1 MGAHIQEILA
11 AIKSLEPLPQVATRV
26 VEIASHDDVIPRDLV
41 NVIETDAAVTAKILK
56 LCNSAYYGFKRQ
68 IGSLPEAANLL
79 GVSTLVNLVLTS
91 CSGRYF
97 RDHGQVDTA
106 TATRLWEES
115 VVDAIASS
123 LIARLEGHVDKNRAY
138 TAGLLQNVGHLV
150 MARHARSTA
159 LLVQNEV
166 ARGSGLL
173 DAESAIL
180 GLNHAEIGARLA
192 EKWNFP
198 EELIDT
204 IRHHHTPESAQVDRR
219 MAAVTHLGEIVTHA
233 FLVGDG
239 LEKNPYG
246 LSKQAFSLAGIERDA
261 FEEMGEVLAA
271 ELDKAREFLQA
282 A

>member
-1 MGAHIQEILA
+1 MGAHIQDILA

-26 VEIASHDDVIPRDLV
+26 VEIASHEDVVPRDLV
-41 NVIETDAAVTAKILK
+41 CVIETDAAVTAKVLK
-56 LCNSAYYGFKRQ
+56 LCNSAYYGFRRE

-97 RDHGQVDTA
+97 RDYGQVDQA
-106 TATRLWEES
+106 TALRLWEES

-123 LIARLEGHVDKNRAY
+123 LIARLKGKVDKNRAY

-150 MARHARSTA
+150 MARHARATA
-159 LLVQNEV
+159 LPIQNEV
-166 ARGSGLL
+166 ARGSRLL
-173 DAESAIL
+173 DAEATVL
-180 GLNHAEIGARLA
+180 GMHHAEIGARLA

-198 EELIDT
+198 ESLVDT
-204 IRHHHTPESAQVDRR
+204 IRNHHSPDLATIDR
-219 MAAVTHLGEIVTHA
+219 ALASVTHLGEVVTHA
-233 FLVGDG
+233 FLCGNT
-239 LEKNPYG
+239 LEDNPYG
-246 LSKQAFSLAGIERDA
+246 LCRPAFLHAEIERDA
-261 FEEMGEVLAA
+261 FEMMGDVLAF